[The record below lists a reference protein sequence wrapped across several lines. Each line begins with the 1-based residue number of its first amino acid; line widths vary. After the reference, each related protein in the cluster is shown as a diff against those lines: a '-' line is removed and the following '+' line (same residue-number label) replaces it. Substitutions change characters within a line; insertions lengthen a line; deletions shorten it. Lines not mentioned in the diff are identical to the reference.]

1 LNAICT
7 FIDLSPSACGR
18 HSVPRRPMK
27 RKTRYIMPV
36 AKSTWIG

>member
-1 LNAICT
+1 LHLHRFVAVGLSAAI
-7 FIDLSPSACGR
+7 
-18 HSVPRRPMK
+18 SVPRRPMK